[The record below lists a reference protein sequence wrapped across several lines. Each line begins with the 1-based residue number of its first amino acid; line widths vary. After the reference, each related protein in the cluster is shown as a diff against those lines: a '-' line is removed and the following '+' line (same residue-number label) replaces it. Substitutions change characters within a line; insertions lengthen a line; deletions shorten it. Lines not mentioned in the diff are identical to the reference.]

1 MSWTT
6 IWSHA
11 QRGIAQHSK
20 SNSSVQIVMR
30 QITSVDKIRL
40 VFANEYGKQT
50 QHIQNFSFQTNERCQ
65 SIPDFCVSPGD
76 IYKTES
82 ISIDPEAKKWQ
93 ISFETRSTE
102 SGFAYNDADFLAK
115 IGEHDFCSGLIAIE
129 AEIEGE
135 CIVALG
141 DSLTEDATWTAPI
154 QRKFRANNLFFVNQG
169 INGSC
174 LLKSSSDRPTDE
186 ANSLFYGYD
195 SVKRLK
201 FCLASHS
208 NVSKVILFLG
218 SNDLINGELT
228 LACFQEMIKN
238 LIQLCKDHNVEYQLC
253 TLTPSLGY
261 PGMDQSKED
270 LRREINRWLVSNY
283 NEVWDFSA
291 IVEEHDHLRTIFDS
305 GDHLHFNAA
314 AGLAIAR
321 QISSDFVKGE

>member
-11 QRGIAQHSK
+11 QRGIAQYSK

-50 QHIQNFSFQTNERCQ
+50 QHIQNFSLQTNDCFQ
-65 SIPDFCVSPGD
+65 SIPDFCISPGE
-76 IYKTES
+76 IYETES
-82 ISIDPEAKKWQ
+82 ISIDSKAKKWQ
-93 ISFETRSTE
+93 ISFQTSPTE
-102 SGFAYNDADFLAK
+102 SGFAYTDADFLVR

-135 CIVALG
+135 CIIALG
-141 DSLTEDATWTAPI
+141 DSLTEGATWTAPI
-154 QRKFRANNLFFVNQG
+154 QRKIRKENIFLVNQG

-174 LLKSSSDRPTDE
+174 LLKSSSDRPIDE

-218 SNDLINGELT
+218 SNDLINGEPTLT
-228 LACFQEMIKN
+228 SFQLTIKK
-238 LIQLCKDHNVEYQLC
+238 LIHLCKEHDVAYQLC

-261 PGMDQSKED
+261 PGMNQAKDG
-270 LRREINRWLVSNY
+270 LRREINRWLRANY
-283 NEVWDFSA
+283 EEVWDFSSF
-291 IVEEHDHLRTIFDS
+291 VEEKGYLKSVFDS

>member
-11 QRGIAQHSK
+11 QRGIVQYSK

-50 QHIQNFSFQTNERCQ
+50 QHIQNFSLQTNDCFQ
-65 SIPDFCVSPGD
+65 SILDFCISPGE
-76 IYKTES
+76 IYRTKAV
-82 ISIDPEAKKWQ
+82 SIDPEAKKWQ
-93 ISFETRSTE
+93 ISFQTSPTE
-102 SGFAYNDADFLAK
+102 SGFAYTDADFLART
-115 IGEHDFCSGLIAIE
+115 GEHDFCSGLIAIE
-129 AEIEGE
+129 AEIEGK

-141 DSLTEDATWTAPI
+141 DSLTEGATWTAPI
-154 QRKFRANNLFFVNQG
+154 QRKFRANNLFLVNQG

-174 LLKSSSDRPTDE
+174 LLKSSSDRPIDE

-201 FCLASHS
+201 FCLVSHS

-228 LACFQEMIKN
+228 LASFQEMIKN
-238 LIQLCKDHNVEYQLC
+238 LIQLCRDHNVTYQLC

-261 PGMDQSKED
+261 PGMDQSKEV
-270 LRREINRWLVSNY
+270 LRREINRWLVANY

-291 IVEEHDHLRTIFDS
+291 IVEEQNHLRTIYDS
-305 GDHLHFNAA
+305 GDHLHFNAT